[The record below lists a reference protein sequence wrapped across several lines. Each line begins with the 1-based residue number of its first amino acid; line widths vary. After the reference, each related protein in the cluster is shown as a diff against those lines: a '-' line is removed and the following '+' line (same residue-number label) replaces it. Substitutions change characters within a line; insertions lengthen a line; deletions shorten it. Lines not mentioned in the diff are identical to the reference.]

1 MSFDARE
8 AARLLVEARRSRK
21 RLPDLPQPLLPA
33 TIEQAYAVQD
43 AIIARLGPIGGWKV
57 GPWRVGEVPACAPIP
72 VRYVHD
78 SPADLPAEDM
88 PDAAGEVEI
97 AVRFARSLPPR
108 TTPYGPED
116 IRAAIGSAHLAIEII
131 SSRFTDRRAVAPL
144 TGIADTQ
151 NNGGI
156 VVGPGRADWST
167 LDFGA
172 VAMRLERDG
181 VEIATAAGGP
191 STQDVL
197 LALAWLATHAAERC
211 GGLREGQVVITG
223 ARISPNPIAG
233 SAVTAT
239 ATGLEPVSLALR
251 PEVAR

>member
-1 MSFDARE
+1 MSFDALE
-8 AARLLVEARRSRK
+8 AARLLVEARRTRK
-21 RLPDLPQPLLPA
+21 RLRDLPQPPA

-43 AIIARLGPIGGWKV
+43 AVIGHLGPVGGWKV

-72 VRYVHD
+72 ASYVHD

-97 AVRFARSLPPR
+97 AVKLARSLPPR
-108 TTPYGPED
+108 ATPYGPDD
-116 IRAAIGSAHLAIEII
+116 IRAAIGSVHLAIEII

-144 TGIADTQ
+144 SAIADTQ

-156 VVGPGRADWST
+156 VVGPGLGNWSS

-172 VAMRLERDG
+172 VTMRLERDSR
-181 VEIATAAGGP
+181 EIATAEGGP
-191 STQDVL
+191 STEDVM

-233 SAVTAT
+233 SKAVAT
-239 ATGLEPVSLALR
+239 AVGLEPVSLELR
-251 PEVAR
+251 PEAAG